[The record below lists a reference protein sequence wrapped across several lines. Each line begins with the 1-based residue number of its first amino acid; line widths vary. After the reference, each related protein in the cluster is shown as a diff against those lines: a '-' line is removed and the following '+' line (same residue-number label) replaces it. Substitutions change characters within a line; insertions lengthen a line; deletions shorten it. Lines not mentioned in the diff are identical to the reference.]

1 MIDYR
6 NRLRKNLSNSLTHF
20 VRSSTSL
27 ECPPRKAKS
36 SGVAPSSLGKAKA
49 WIPPGRHRRNWES
62 LVRPHLTARCS
73 SDSLWRETEKR
84 NMILVPLFKKSVI
97 YFHQRDCW
105 SERSNRTSEL
115 DGIIKSIYTIQ
126 LILQMWRRQVIW
138 ARSGAGASLAHH
150 WYNVDPPTV
159 VQVHPLFTQIR

>member
-1 MIDYR
+1 MK
-6 NRLRKNLSNSLTHF
+6 KNLSNSLTHF

-36 SGVAPSSLGKAKA
+36 IGVAPSSLGKAKA

-84 NMILVPLFKKSVI
+84 NMILVPPFKKSVI
-97 YFHQRDCW
+97 YFIKETVGVREVIEHQSWMESSKASTRYSSFYRCG
-105 SERSNRTSEL
+105 E
-115 DGIIKSIYTIQ
+115 
-126 LILQMWRRQVIW
+126 VIW